1 MAIGVNPVRVAFS
14 DQGYVR
20 THETAKLDEYQAPT
34 TGQYLY
40 IYKKPEGLKFPLQV
54 IIHPDLRFEPFLD
67 LPGVTCQKP
76 DQFRHGSNMR
86 QFPKRKNRGANEIEY
101 GRALE
106 IDSKEAL
113 ERFLQFFDT
122 PAGSEREGADM
133 PPRLKAIELENFK
146 GVGKRIR
153 IELAPVTL
161 LFGANSAGK
170 STILQAMQYV
180 REILERRN
188 ANPDRTLYGGD
199 FVDLGG
205 FRNLVHQR
213 DLSRRISIKLE
224 LELNRASLPD
234 LVPEPWEEWQAGQTF
249 DEQGIWDFH
258 TLVQETRDRTE
269 TVSIQLDVGWSDA
282 KQAAVV
288 VGYEAGVNGEW
299 LARVT
304 ASEDGRDV
312 AIRLNKDNPIFLRY
326 TTQEDLDILGD
337 LEGWIDRGDLE
348 EVSESETTIS
358 ISDASFL
365 RNTTQDD
372 IENVADSEDR
382 VDPADLDIPA
392 FLRSSPEEDSSILG
406 DWRDWVGTGDLEDA
420 STSETTV
427 PASDAPESQHAY
439 SVLGTMLFTVQEAGM
454 ERPGQGLRQ
463 WLTGFDSALPHLGQ
477 LLAIPGTSKG
487 GSANIYITREFTAFL
502 SSMVV
507 GPGMLIREQL
517 RKLRYLGP
525 IRNFPQRDFVAAL
538 TPDEARWADG
548 TAAWESLLTG
558 DASLVDQ
565 VSKWMADKDK
575 LATGYELE
583 RRAFKEVDV
592 GTLNWLLRAVD
603 PDAGVRSEPRLLRE
617 LATTPEK
624 LRLDLIEADTG
635 MRVQPRDVGIG
646 ISQVLPV
653 VVAAL
658 DPSASLVAI
667 EQPELHIH
675 PAVQVGLGDLLVKG
689 AKENGTCFLIETHS
703 EHLILRLLRR
713 IRETT
718 DGELPPGAHALRP
731 EDVSV
736 WYVQPDGAGVELVP
750 LPIDE
755 TGEFTTRWPK
765 GFFDE
770 RAEELF

>member
-1 MAIGVNPVRVAFS
+1 MKIGVNPIRVTFS
-14 DQGYVR
+14 NQGYAR

-40 IYKKPEGLKFPLQV
+40 IYKKPDGLKFPFQV
-54 IIHPDLRFEPFLD
+54 IIHPGLKYEPFLG
-67 LPGVTCQKP
+67 LPGVTCPKP

-86 QFPKRKNRGANEIEY
+86 QFPKRKNRGENEINH

-106 IDSKEAL
+106 IESKEAL

-146 GVGKRIR
+146 GVGERIR

-161 LFGANSAGK
+161 LFGANSVGK

-258 TLVQETRDRTE
+258 NLVQETRDRTE
-269 TVSIQLDVGWSDA
+269 TVSIQLEVGWSDV

-288 VGYEAGVNGEW
+288 VGYEAGANGEW
-299 LARVT
+299 LARIT
-304 ASEDGRDV
+304 ASDDGRDV
-312 AIRLNKDNPIFLRY
+312 AIRLNKDNPIFLRNSIA
-326 TTQEDLDILGD
+326 EDLFALGD
-337 LEGWIDRGDLE
+337 LGGWVDRGDIE
-348 EVSESETTIS
+348 EAAVSEKPYVAT
-358 ISDASFL
+358 DFL
-365 RNTTQDD
+365 RGAGPKDLTEVTDSGQAFDGDD
-372 IENVADSEDR
+372 EPEN
-382 VDPADLDIPA
+382 L
-392 FLRSSPEEDSSILG
+392 
-406 DWRDWVGTGDLEDA
+406 W
-420 STSETTV
+420 
-427 PASDAPESQHAY
+427 AY
-439 SVLGTMLFTVQEAGM
+439 SVLGTMLYNVREAGM
-454 ERPGQGLRQ
+454 ESPGQGLRQ

-477 LLAIPGTSKG
+477 LLAIPGSSTG

-507 GPGMLIREQL
+507 GPAMVIRDQL

-525 IRNFPQRDFVAAL
+525 IRNVPQRRFEAAL

-548 TAAWESLLTG
+548 TAAWESLLAG
-558 DASLVDQ
+558 EASLVDQ
-565 VSKWMADKDK
+565 VSEWMAHKDK

-583 RRAFKEVDV
+583 RHAFKEVDV
-592 GTLNWLLRAVD
+592 GMLNWLLRAAD
-603 PDAGVRSEPRLLRE
+603 PDAGVRSDPKLLRK
-617 LATTPEK
+617 LADTPEK

-658 DPSASLVAI
+658 EPSASLVAI

-675 PAVQVGLGDLLVKG
+675 PAVQVGLGDLLIKG
-689 AKENGTCFLIETHS
+689 SKENGISFLIETHS

-713 IRETT
+713 IRETSE
-718 DGELPPGAHALRP
+718 GELPPGIAEVSP
-731 EDVSV
+731 EDINVL
-736 WYVQPDGAGVELVP
+736 YVERSDAEQVVIHPIA
-750 LPIDE
+750 IDE
-755 TGEFTTRWPK
+755 SGKFVGRWPR
-765 GFFDE
+765 GFFPERMYEALPKEIRARVDAKRRGDE
-770 RAEELF
+770 